1 MEENETIELTRMPA
15 TNFMYKDSGSVLNQD
30 SVVLIKVRTKLKVKC
45 FLFSY
50 FLYTQNITVKC
61 KIT

>member
-45 FLFSY
+45 FLLATSY
-50 FLYTQNITVKC
+50 TRKTLAVR
-61 KIT
+61 